1 MERDELED
9 VARTSEQSDMK
20 RVTLTTKIEIMFAVL
35 IIFNQVLSF
44 NIILLSIT
52 CSSRKYTVK
61 VGLE

>member
-44 NIILLSIT
+44 NIILL
-52 CSSRKYTVK
+52 
-61 VGLE
+61 